1 MQEAVTGEP
10 IIYDGQHTFEPH
22 TVPKA
27 GPDIGAIVTP
37 IWEIADERRLQHD
50 RRTDIALE
58 GTESE
63 NQNGGRGI
71 QERMPA
77 KPLLRRAMSLSDSK
91 GKPTFNPVTEGGKER
106 LRRSK

>member
-1 MQEAVTGEP
+1 MQEAGTGEP
-10 IIYDGQHTFEPH
+10 TIYDGQHTSEPH
-22 TVPKA
+22 TVPKTSL
-27 GPDIGAIVTP
+27 DIGAIVTP

-50 RRTDIALE
+50 PRTDIALK

-77 KPLLRRAMSLSDSK
+77 KPLFRRAMSLSDSR
-91 GKPTFNPVTEGGKER
+91 GNPPSTR
-106 LRRSK
+106 

>member
-1 MQEAVTGEP
+1 MVNTHSSFITG
-10 IIYDGQHTFEPH
+10 
-22 TVPKA
+22 PKA
-27 GPDIGAIVTP
+27 GPDTGAIVALVG
-37 IWEIADERRLQHD
+37 EIADERRLQHD

-77 KPLLRRAMSLSDSK
+77 KPLLRRAMSLSDSR
-91 GKPTFNPVTEGGKER
+91 GNPPSTR
-106 LRRSK
+106 